1 MGYSR
6 YMGSKLI
13 PNSLGL
19 GREAVLQEYSAW
31 VFPLAQP
38 PRRKW
43 LGVPLFETLGP
54 RVKRDL
60 RVGGQ

>member
-38 PRRKW
+38 PRRNGWGYPFLKLW
-43 LGVPLFETLGP
+43 GP
-54 RVKRDL
+54 E
-60 RVGGQ
+60 